1 MREIACRQIMK
12 GIVQLFQII
21 YKIKMKILL
30 INLDRNK
37 IKSSMK

>member
-1 MREIACRQIMK
+1 MREIACRQMQ